1 MRSFDSVK
9 SLRQQINLLLDNEL
23 PKEDHQNLINRKE
36 SDPRCNKIFN
46 KEKDFRDFVKNN
58 VRRPAVSPDFI
69 QNIKDRIR
77 L

>member
-1 MRSFDSVK
+1 M
-9 SLRQQINLLLDNEL
+9 
-23 PKEDHQNLINRKE
+23 E
-36 SDPRCNKIFN
+36 SDPRGNKIFN

>member
-23 PKEDHQNLINRKE
+23 PKEDHQNLISRME

-46 KEKDFRDFVKNN
+46 KEKT
-58 VRRPAVSPDFI
+58 SGT
-69 QNIKDRIR
+69 

>member
-23 PKEDHQNLINRKE
+23 PKEDHQNLIDRME

-46 KEKDFRDFVKNN
+46 REKDFRDFVKNN
-58 VRRPAVSPDFI
+58 VRRPSVTPDFI

>member
-23 PKEDHQNLINRKE
+23 PNEDQQNLIDRME

-46 KEKDFRDFVKNN
+46 REKDFRDFVKNN
-58 VRRPAVSPDFI
+58 VRRPSVTPDFI

>member
-9 SLRQQINLLLDNEL
+9 SLRQQINLYLDNEL
-23 PKEDHQNLINRKE
+23 PQEDQQHLIHKME

-46 KEKDFRDFVKNN
+46 KEKDFRDFVRNN
-58 VRRPAVSPDFI
+58 VRRPSVTPDFI

-77 L
+77 M

>member
-23 PKEDHQNLINRKE
+23 PKEDHQNLINRME

>member
-23 PKEDHQNLINRKE
+23 PKEDQQNLIIRME

-46 KEKDFRDFVKNN
+46 REKDFRDFVKNN
-58 VRRPAVSPDFI
+58 VRRPSVTPDFI